1 MIESIV
7 GSFFFAE
14 EQPLLTIN
22 TNIFETNIINLSIL
36 IGLLVYLYKT
46 SFTVTLENRQQEIIQ
61 TIENAQQ
68 DVQKA
73 SDYYYLAEKGFTQ
86 SLFWFQSWKNQYQ
99 KEKTDLVTAK
109 YTAVKTGLKGIFETT
124 EKLMETFETR
134 AFLSFQRYLVLTAAS
149 KILRKFFFLSEKE
162 KTKLIEITVS
172 KLGEMK
178 K

>member
-86 SLFWFQSWKNQYQ
+86 SLFWFQSWKNQYE
-99 KEKTDLVTAK
+99 KEKTNLVTAK
-109 YTAVKTGLKGIFETT
+109 YTAVKTGLKDIFETT

>member
-1 MIESIV
+1 MIESIA

-14 EQPLLTIN
+14 EQQFLTIN

-36 IGLLVYLYKT
+36 MGLLVYLYKT

-86 SLFWFQSWKNQYQ
+86 SLFWFQSWKNQYE
-99 KEKTDLVTAK
+99 KEKTDLVTSK
-109 YTAVKTGLKGIFETT
+109 YTAVKTGLKDIFDTT

-134 AFLSFQRYLVLTAAS
+134 AFLSFQRYLILTAAS

-162 KTKLIEITVS
+162 KSKLIEITVS

>member
-86 SLFWFQSWKNQYQ
+86 SLFWFQSWKNQYE

-109 YTAVKTGLKGIFETT
+109 YTAVKTGLTEIFETT

-134 AFLSFQRYLVLTAAS
+134 AFLSFQRYLILTAAS

-162 KTKLIEITVS
+162 KSKLIEITVS

>member
-7 GSFFFAE
+7 GSFLFAE
-14 EQPLLTIN
+14 EQPLITIN

-68 DVQKA
+68 DVKKA

-86 SLFWFQSWKNQYQ
+86 SLFWFQSWKNQYE

-109 YTAVKTGLKGIFETT
+109 YTAVKAGLKDIFETT

-134 AFLSFQRYLVLTAAS
+134 AFLSFQRYLILTAAS

-162 KTKLIEITVS
+162 KSKLIEITVS

>member
-1 MIESIV
+1 MIESFV

-14 EQPLLTIN
+14 EQPLITLN

-68 DVQKA
+68 DVKKA

-86 SLFWFQSWKNQYQ
+86 SLFWFQSWKNQYE
-99 KEKTDLVTAK
+99 KEKTDIVTAK
-109 YTAVKTGLKGIFETT
+109 YTTVKKGLKEIFETT
-124 EKLMETFETR
+124 ERLMETFETR
-134 AFLSFQRYLVLTAAS
+134 AFLSFQRYLILTAAS

-162 KTKLIEITVS
+162 KSKLIEITVS